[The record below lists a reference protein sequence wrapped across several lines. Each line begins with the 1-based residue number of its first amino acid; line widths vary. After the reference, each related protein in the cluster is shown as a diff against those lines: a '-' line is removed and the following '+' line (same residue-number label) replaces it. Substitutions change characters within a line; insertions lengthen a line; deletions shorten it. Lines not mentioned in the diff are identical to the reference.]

1 MMSDLTTIASV
12 LHVLDVLGSAPVDM
26 VLTLHL
32 LEMMPVNTMSVP
44 YLLETM
50 SDLTTIASVLHMLG
64 SAPVDMVYT
73 LHLLET
79 MLVRS

>member
-1 MMSDLTTIASV
+1 
-12 LHVLDVLGSAPVDM
+12 
-26 VLTLHL
+26 
-32 LEMMPVNTMSVP
+32 MSVP
-44 YLLETM
+44 YLLGTM
-50 SDLTTIASVLHMLG
+50 SDLTMIALVLHVLG